1 MFRNGRARLNL
12 SLAQKRDGEG
22 MSSFGGCPDQGSH
35 FVYQLSTDQ
44 HTKEGISFGAEGK
57 RSLENVFFRPVRMFG
72 YTESLTNLSYEGQ
85 TLALTHPLIGD
96 YGPAN
101 PLDDLPL
108 EFESSRVHIAVLVV
122 AYYSRL
128 QTLPREIVLGCMAKD
143 GVPAIYGVGTR
154 VLTKK
159 IRKKGSTLGQI
170 AGKKSRS
177 SCRALSPNSR
187 SSWREDYLDIP
198 FSDPIELILLLLLPS
213 LSRVSTK
220 RLVHLYFI
228 PPDVLYN
235 QIRCFTNRGVEL
247 KDSTLEIRF
256 LSDSEP
262 YDGIFVSNGPED
274 PTTVKETI
282 ARISR
287 ATERADRPIF
297 GICLSHQLMAF
308 AAGATTSK
316 MKYENRGHNIPC
328 TDALSGRCYITRQNH
343 GFQVDADTFPSGWK
357 ELFGNA
363 NNSSNEGI
371 HCVDKPFFSAVG
383 GKDLC
388 F

>member
-1 MFRNGRARLNL
+1 
-12 SLAQKRDGEG
+12 
-22 MSSFGGCPDQGSH
+22 
-35 FVYQLSTDQ
+35 
-44 HTKEGISFGAEGK
+44 
-57 RSLENVFFRPVRMFG
+57 MFG

-108 EFESSRVHIAVLVV
+108 EHSLAKSSLAAWLK
-122 AYYSRL
+122 
-128 QTLPREIVLGCMAKD
+128 EN

-177 SCRALSPNSR
+177 SCRLETSYQSAAPSRALSPNSR

-220 RLVHLYFI
+220 RLVHLCFI
-228 PPDVLYN
+228 PPDVLVLDVGMKYN

-371 HCVDKPFFSAVG
+371 HCVDKPFFSVQFHPESTPGPRDTEFLFDVFIKNIVDHATTTTNSLISISMPG
-383 GKDLC
+383 GKKRRKRQAHSESHSQ
-388 F
+388 